1 MLRLWFFSLRTIES
15 LPTSRS
21 LKCGSTIKTSNRTS
35 WRARECEIQLRNLA
49 HVRTSR
55 GRRYTRSETPAWS
68 SQPIGSRGKT
78 ATGGRIL
85 QAGRCQ
91 RERVAHGSL
100 EIRMLACA
108 TRRCHCRSPGTT
120 RSCTSLARP
129 RTPREN
135 AGTTIL
141 NDDSVQPAWPALR
154 MGLSTSQ

>member
-1 MLRLWFFSLRTIES
+1 MLRDSSLYGRLRIFRLRDLEMRKYDKNQQQHVV
-15 LPTSRS
+15 TSAWVRDTAS
-21 LKCGSTIKTSNRTS
+21 KSS
-35 WRARECEIQLRNLA
+35 ARL
-49 HVRTSR
+49 RTSR

-68 SQPIGSRGKT
+68 SQPIGSHGKT

-100 EIRMLACA
+100 EIRMLVCA
-108 TRRCHCRSPGTT
+108 TRRCHCRSPGTM
-120 RSCTSLARP
+120 RSRTSLARP

-154 MGLSTSQ
+154 MGLSISQ